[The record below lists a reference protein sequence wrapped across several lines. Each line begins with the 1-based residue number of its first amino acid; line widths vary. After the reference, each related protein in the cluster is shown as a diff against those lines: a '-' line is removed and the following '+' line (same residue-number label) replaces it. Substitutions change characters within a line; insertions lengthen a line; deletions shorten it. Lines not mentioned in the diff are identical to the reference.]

1 MSSNGNQGSGSKSG
15 QVAQFPPLP
24 PIPAAPQTPP
34 DERQRTAGRVMG
46 NLADAVA
53 SQMHVA
59 GPNLS
64 TGYHASAVNLG
75 ELQSTLAKSIS
86 RLNSEQLADR
96 WSEVFDWLQRTLRVW
111 VQRCKQMKIERNEL
125 GIHIEL
131 ETQDDHGYY
140 RYSFDVF
147 PKSG

>member
-1 MSSNGNQGSGSKSG
+1 
-15 QVAQFPPLP
+15 
-24 PIPAAPQTPP
+24 
-34 DERQRTAGRVMG
+34 MG

-53 SQMHVA
+53 DQMRVA

-75 ELQSTLAKSIS
+75 ELQSALAKGIS
-86 RLNSEQLADR
+86 RLSAEQLADR
-96 WSEVFDWLQRTLRVW
+96 WNEVFDWLQRTLRVW
-111 VQRCKQMKIERNEL
+111 VQRCKQLRIERNEL

-131 ETQDDHGYY
+131 ETQDDHGCY

>member
-1 MSSNGNQGSGSKSG
+1 MTIAWSRAS
-15 QVAQFPPLP
+15 VA
-24 PIPAAPQTPP
+24 
-34 DERQRTAGRVMG
+34 G
-46 NLADAVA
+46 
-53 SQMHVA
+53 QMHVA

-75 ELQSTLAKSIS
+75 ELQSVLAKSIS
-86 RLNSEQLADR
+86 RLSSEQLANR

-111 VQRCKQMKIERNEL
+111 VQRCKQLKIERNEL
-125 GIHIEL
+125 GIHIEI